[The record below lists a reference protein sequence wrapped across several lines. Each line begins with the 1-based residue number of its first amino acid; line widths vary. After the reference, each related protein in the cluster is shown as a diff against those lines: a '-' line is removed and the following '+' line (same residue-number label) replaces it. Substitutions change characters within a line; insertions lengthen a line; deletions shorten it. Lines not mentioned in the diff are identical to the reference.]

1 MLKTLNDLVV
11 FVYFNKVNVIY
22 NLNKIVNDSSYKI
35 HKHSQISYYS
45 YNILEI
51 LTEREAACMYKMQL
65 VNVLNEEV
73 LIEYSYN
80 DDNLIAKFIDYC
92 KETKGTECFIFD
104 QYQQI
109 YSSHYISYEIIR
121 NEVEKIY
128 QVFFKAKV
136 GQLS

>member
-1 MLKTLNDLVV
+1 LL
-11 FVYFNKVNVIY
+11 YFINEVSNLY
-22 NLNKIVNDSSYKI
+22 NLNNNVNDSSYKI
-35 HKHSQISYYS
+35 HKDSQSSYYF
-45 YNILEI
+45 YNILKI
-51 LTEREAACMYKMQL
+51 LTEREAAGMYKMQL

-80 DDNLIAKFIDYC
+80 DVNLIAKFIDYC

-121 NEVEKIY
+121 NEMEKIY
-128 QVFFKAKV
+128 QVFFKAKI

>member
-1 MLKTLNDLVV
+1 
-11 FVYFNKVNVIY
+11 
-22 NLNKIVNDSSYKI
+22 
-35 HKHSQISYYS
+35 
-45 YNILEI
+45 
-51 LTEREAACMYKMQL
+51 MYKMQL

-80 DDNLIAKFIDYC
+80 DDNLIAKFLNYC
-92 KETKGTECFIFD
+92 KETKGSECFIFD
-104 QYQQI
+104 RDQQI
-109 YSSHYISYEIIR
+109 YSSYYISYEIIR

>member
-1 MLKTLNDLVV
+1 
-11 FVYFNKVNVIY
+11 
-22 NLNKIVNDSSYKI
+22 
-35 HKHSQISYYS
+35 
-45 YNILEI
+45 
-51 LTEREAACMYKMQL
+51 MYKMQL

-121 NEVEKIY
+121 NEVEKYIRCFSKQKLVNYLNAFILIHNSNIY
-128 QVFFKAKV
+128 
-136 GQLS
+136 

>member
-1 MLKTLNDLVV
+1 MNE
-11 FVYFNKVNVIY
+11 VNNLY
-22 NLNKIVNDSSYKI
+22 NLNKNVNDSSYKF
-35 HKHSQISYYS
+35 HKDSQSSYYF
-45 YNILEI
+45 YNILKI
-51 LTEREAACMYKMQL
+51 LTEREAAGMYKMQL

-80 DDNLIAKFIDYC
+80 DVNLIAKFIDYC

-121 NEVEKIY
+121 NEMEKIY
-128 QVFFKAKV
+128 QVFFKAKI

>member
-11 FVYFNKVNVIY
+11 FVYKVNVVY
-22 NLNKIVNDSSYKI
+22 NLNKNVNDSSYKF
-35 HKHSQISYYS
+35 HKHSQISYYF
-45 YNILEI
+45 YNILKI

>member
-1 MLKTLNDLVV
+1 MKTLNDLVV
-11 FVYFNKVNVIY
+11 FVYKVNEIY

-35 HKHSQISYYS
+35 HKHSQISYYF
-45 YNILEI
+45 YNILKI

-92 KETKGTECFIFD
+92 KETKGNECFIFD

>member
-1 MLKTLNDLVV
+1 MKTLNDLAV
-11 FVYFNKVNVIY
+11 FVYKVNVIY

-35 HKHSQISYYS
+35 HKHSQISYYF
-45 YNILEI
+45 YNILKI

-104 QYQQI
+104 RYQQI

>member
-1 MLKTLNDLVV
+1 
-11 FVYFNKVNVIY
+11 
-22 NLNKIVNDSSYKI
+22 
-35 HKHSQISYYS
+35 
-45 YNILEI
+45 
-51 LTEREAACMYKMQL
+51 MYKMQL

-92 KETKGTECFIFD
+92 KETKGNECFIFD
-104 QYQQI
+104 RYQQI

>member
-1 MLKTLNDLVV
+1 LLYL
-11 FVYFNKVNVIY
+11 FNKVNKLY
-22 NLNKIVNDSSYKI
+22 NLNKNVNDSSYKF
-35 HKHSQISYYS
+35 HKDSQISYYF
-45 YNILEI
+45 YNILKI
-51 LTEREAACMYKMQL
+51 LTEREAAGMYKMQL

-73 LIEYSYN
+73 LIEYSYS
-80 DDNLIAKFIDYC
+80 DVNLIAKFIDYC

-121 NEVEKIY
+121 NEMEKIY
-128 QVFFKAKV
+128 QVFFKAKI